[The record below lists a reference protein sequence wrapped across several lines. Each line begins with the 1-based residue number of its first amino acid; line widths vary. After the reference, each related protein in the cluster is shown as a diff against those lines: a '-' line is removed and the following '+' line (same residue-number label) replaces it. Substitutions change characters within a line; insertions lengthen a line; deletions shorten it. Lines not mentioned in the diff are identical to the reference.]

1 MKRLR
6 SKLTYANVTA
16 TLALFLALAGGT
28 AYAAG
33 KIQSSDI
40 AAGAVTTANL
50 AQRSVTSGKLAIGAV
65 SENQIADEAVGL
77 QQISTT
83 ARTALA
89 GAQGPKG
96 EAGPMG
102 ETGPAGTSTDSAEL
116 ERRLSALETANEE
129 LGAELAS
136 ATTKVTALE
145 TTFSGVSREGTTLN
159 FTGMNLQLTNGEAS
173 DETTNGLGNLF
184 VGQNDE
190 PGPQTGSGGIIVGE
204 RGETFT
210 GWDSMIVGNHNTV
223 SGGDSFVASTGSTAG
238 QAGGMVLGGWENL
251 ASGVYA
257 TVVGGIH
264 NTASGS
270 FSTERGGSEQTVST
284 EAGFGP

>member
-65 SENQIADEAVGL
+65 SENQIADGAVGL
-77 QQISTT
+77 RQISTT
-83 ARTALA
+83 AKTALT
-89 GAQGPKG
+89 GAQGPK
-96 EAGPMG
+96 G
-102 ETGPAGTSTDSAEL
+102 ETGPAGTSADSAEL

-145 TTFSGVSREGTTLN
+145 TTFSGVSREGTMLN

-184 VGQNDE
+184 VGHNDE

-204 RGETFT
+204 SGETFT

>member
-50 AQRSVTSGKLAIGAV
+50 ALRSVTSGKLAIGAV
-65 SENQIADEAVGL
+65 SENQIADGAVGL

-83 ARTALA
+83 ARTALT
-89 GAQGPKG
+89 GVQGPK
-96 EAGPMG
+96 G
-102 ETGPAGTSTDSAEL
+102 ETGPAGTTADLAEL

-184 VGQNDE
+184 VGHNDE

>member
-33 KIQSSDI
+33 KIQSSEI

-65 SENQIADEAVGL
+65 SENQIADGPVGL

-96 EAGPMG
+96 E
-102 ETGPAGTSTDSAEL
+102 TGPAGTSADSAEL

-129 LGAELAS
+129 LGTELAS

-145 TTFSGVSREGTTLN
+145 TTFSGVSREGTTLS
-159 FTGMNLQLTNGEAS
+159 FTGMNLHLTNGETS

-184 VGQNDE
+184 VGHNDE

-210 GWDSMIVGNHNTV
+210 GWDSMILGNHNTV